1 MQFNVFAVLLVEITN
16 VKKQFKEKLSFTHV
30 LTNVRNAVNIL
41 REMNIMRKGGQ
52 QIEMVIWFVEHATTN
67 FLAKFALTVF
77 VKSVM
82 YLLMNTVIVILL
94 NNVFQK
100 KMKCLLCGLNCSSE
114 KVIKKHYVDYHQF
127 KENDTYFKDLFLPD
141 TIENKCNFC
150 NIIFKTCRQKK
161 IQMFFFSLR
170 YKKTVWWKSK
180 KYITD

>member
-30 LTNVRNAVNIL
+30 LTNVGNAVNIL

-82 YLLMNTVIVILL
+82 YLLMNTVIVIL
-94 NNVFQK
+94 NN
-100 KMKCLLCGLNCSSE
+100 
-114 KVIKKHYVDYHQF
+114 
-127 KENDTYFKDLFLPD
+127 
-141 TIENKCNFC
+141 
-150 NIIFKTCRQKK
+150 
-161 IQMFFFSLR
+161 FFFRKNQMSA
-170 YKKTVWWKSK
+170 VWIKLFK
-180 KYITD
+180 